1 MSRITINLSK
11 RLPVAAALAAST
23 LFTAPHSPAQSLP
36 APTGPVRN
44 SLAPY
49 VSSPQNIVEKMLE
62 MAKIRPGET
71 LYDLGC
77 GDGRVL
83 VAAAQKY
90 KAKAVGVEISSP
102 RVKEATLNIKRAGVE
117 GLASVVHAD
126 LMDVD
131 LAPANIVVLY
141 LLRDSNDLV
150 RPKLEKSLK
159 PGTRVISH
167 DYEIRGWKPTSVE
180 RSEANKRDHS
190 IYVYT
195 IPQSLGKK

>member
-1 MSRITINLSK
+1 MK
-11 RLPVAAALAAST
+11 
-23 LFTAPHSPAQSLP
+23 
-36 APTGPVRN
+36 N

-49 VSSPQNIVEKMLE
+49 VASPQNVVEKML
-62 MAKIRPGET
+62 ALAHIKPGET

-117 GLASVVHAD
+117 NLASVMHAD

-131 LAPANIVVLY
+131 LAPANVVVLY

-150 RPKLEKSLK
+150 RPKLEKSLR
-159 PGTRVISH
+159 PGTRVLSH
-167 DYEIRGWKPTSVE
+167 DYEIRGWKPTAVE
-180 RSEANKRDHS
+180 RSEANKRDHN
-190 IYVYT
+190 IYLYT
-195 IPQSLGKK
+195 IPQSFGKK

>member
-1 MSRITINLSK
+1 MFIRFVLT
-11 RLPVAAALAAST
+11 AAAST
-23 LFTAPHSPAQSLP
+23 LLVAQSG
-36 APTGPVRN
+36 APKT
-44 SLAPY
+44 SLAPF
-49 VSSPQNIVEKMLE
+49 VPSPPNVVDKMLE

-71 LYDLGC
+71 VYDLGC

-102 RVKEATLNIKRAGVE
+102 RVQQANLNIKRAGVE

-131 LAPANIVVLY
+131 LSPANVVVLY

-150 RPKLEKSLK
+150 RPKLEKSLR

-167 DYEIRGWKPTSVE
+167 DYEIRGWKPTLVE
-180 RSEANKRDHS
+180 HSEANKRDHS

-195 IPQSLGKK
+195 VPQSFGKK

>member
-1 MSRITINLSK
+1 MLSRISL
-11 RLPVAAALAAST
+11 ALLAST
-23 LFTAPHSPAQSLP
+23 LLSAQ
-36 APTGPVRN
+36 TN
-44 SLAPY
+44 SLAPF

-83 VAAAQKY
+83 IAAAQKY
-90 KAKAVGVEISSP
+90 KAKAVGVEISTP
-102 RVKEATLNIKRAGVE
+102 RVQQANLNIKRAGVE
-117 GLASVVHAD
+117 NLASVIHGD
-126 LMDVD
+126 LMDLD
-131 LAPANIVVLY
+131 LAPANVVVLY

-150 RPKLEKSLK
+150 RPKLEKSLR

-167 DYEIRGWKPTSVE
+167 DYEIRGWKPTAVQ

-195 IPQSLGKK
+195 VPQSFGKK

>member
-1 MSRITINLSK
+1 MSRFSLIL
-11 RLPVAAALAAST
+11 LAAST
-23 LFTAPHSPAQSLP
+23 LLP
-36 APTGPVRN
+36 GQDGRVRN

-62 MAKIRPGET
+62 MARIKPGET

-90 KAKAVGVEISSP
+90 RAKAVGVEISTP
-102 RVKEATLNIKRAGVE
+102 RVKEANLNIKRAGVE
-117 GLASVVHAD
+117 NLASVMHAD

-150 RPKLEKSLK
+150 RPKLEKSLR

-167 DYEIRGWKPTSVE
+167 DYEIRGWKPTAVE
-180 RSEANKRDHS
+180 RSEANKRDHA

-195 IPQSLGKK
+195 IPQSLGRK